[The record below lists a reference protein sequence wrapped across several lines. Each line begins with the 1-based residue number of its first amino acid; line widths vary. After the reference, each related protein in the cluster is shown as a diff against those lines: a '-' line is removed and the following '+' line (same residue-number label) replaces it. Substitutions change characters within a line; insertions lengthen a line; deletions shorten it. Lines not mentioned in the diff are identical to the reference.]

1 MEILHKE
8 SEILSFLKK
17 GTLGIL
23 GTNDT
28 KSENV
33 RQRVMY
39 YGIDDKFNC
48 YLMSTKESP
57 KIDQIQSSSKV
68 SFIILT
74 IEDPYE
80 NSWEI
85 EIDGFAELLSDKKEI
100 DFALEKLK
108 GKNPFADVVLESGI
122 IRQFDFVKLTP
133 DIVRFRKYGE
143 ALSGNPPTII
153 EMKESKN

>member
-1 MEILHKE
+1 MGILYTKL
-8 SEILSFLKK
+8 EILSFLKK
-17 GTLGIL
+17 ASLGIL

-28 KSENV
+28 DSNNV

-39 YGIDDKFNC
+39 YGIDDEFNC

-85 EIDGFAELLSDKKEI
+85 EIDGYAKLLSEKNEI
-100 DFALEKLK
+100 DFALDRLK

-122 IRQFDFVKLTP
+122 IEQFDFMKLVP

-143 ALSGNPPTII
+143 ALSGNPPTIL
-153 EMKESKN
+153 EMKDPKN

>member
-8 SEILSFLKK
+8 LEILSFLKK

-28 KSENV
+28 NSDNV

-39 YGIDDKFNC
+39 YGIDDEFNC

-57 KIDQIQSSSKV
+57 KIDQVQSSSKV

-85 EIDGFAELLSDKKEI
+85 EIDGLAELLSDRKEI

-122 IRQFDFVKLTP
+122 IEQFDFVKLTP

-143 ALSGNPPTII
+143 ALRGNPPTIL

>member
-1 MEILHKE
+1 M
-8 SEILSFLKK
+8 SETTTTWSALPNNS
-17 GTLGIL
+17 
-23 GTNDT
+23 DA
-28 KSENV
+28 
-33 RQRVMY
+33 
-39 YGIDDKFNC
+39 
-48 YLMSTKESP
+48 
-57 KIDQIQSSSKV
+57 KV

-122 IRQFDFVKLTP
+122 IGQFDFVKITP
-133 DIVRFRKYGE
+133 DIVRFRKYGD
-143 ALSGNPPTII
+143 ALSGNPPTIL